1 MERFC
6 KPTLKSHASSAP
18 PNPGRQK
25 TLSWRQKH
33 EDFIQ
38 TVRMARQLSD
48 AAKSGKG
55 NEEINGFVGNYSDVG
70 VVTINKV

>member
-1 MERFC
+1 MERYS
-6 KPTLKSHASSAP
+6 KPTLKGHASSAP

-55 NEEINGFVGNYSDVG
+55 NGKINGLFGNYSDVG